1 MVGGGRGWVCVF
13 VWGVGAVKGKR
24 NREDLGWFSFW
35 ELCLFVLP
43 LWKGFWCVR

>member
-1 MVGGGRGWVCVF
+1 VVGGGRGWVCVF

-24 NREDLGWFSFW
+24 NRSFW

-43 LWKGFWCVR
+43 LWKGFW